1 MKKIL
6 LTTLLTCSFFYS
18 FSQELSH
25 YYNPNKANDVYIDYE
40 DNLMVSI
47 HNDRIFKFNLDNYP
61 NDHTIYSNKDIGA
74 MLPFEKVLLDL
85 DNDIWFIDGDDNV
98 YKQSNSEFVKINQ
111 EGEYCRDFVLAKDGS
126 VWLTYSDK
134 IVIHYRGN
142 SGQSF
147 IYDYN
152 KVVTK
157 DNEMFVI
164 YQSDN
169 DKMAIYNANSWFV
182 VSESDFIIKSI
193 YINEANSVFFVKEN
207 STQCCSE
214 NYKVG
219 SYYFENGLQTISYDY
234 TDSPVKITN
243 IVADSNS
250 NVYCQFESK
259 DSPDADDSLID
270 GVLAFPINE
279 GITSAQFFYLNNQT
293 SSITGKMK
301 IGSNDKLWFIN
312 NDSSDSLEY
321 IEENNGMFSRT
332 VLSSS
337 YYSIIDFTPGNS
349 ELHFIHKSEKFAE
362 YNVSRIN
369 ETNEVSFLA
378 STESIVFEI
387 INKNGDLFFRTIEGM
402 GYYDGTGISEFGIL
416 QEIPTRVTVIEK
428 DSQDNVWAGGYNGL
442 AKFDGVNW
450 DKVTLPEH
458 FDFKTITAMYMTQN
472 NVLWVITNDRYLS
485 KFENEIWSFFEI
497 PENLLYNYS
506 RHLTFDGTD
515 IFMGDNPGFLKFN
528 VETET
533 FTQMDVSS
541 LSFII
546 RDMVTDNNG
555 VTYVAN
561 RDNWGVNR
569 GGLFRIEN
577 NGFVRIDNPNIDEAS
592 TTEYLRYISI
602 DENDIM
608 WLGYTE
614 ELALFDG
621 TDFVAHY
628 PKPSNNLPD
637 QNWNRKIA
645 FYNEVPFLGFTWDGY
660 YKFEEEAYEKVY
672 DLKEDFYTTF
682 IDENIVVGDDTW
694 ITFGSGSNYFSGI
707 ISIPVSNFVSALG
720 IEENELGVNELNVFP
735 NPVSEN
741 KIINFNKNLDKAE
754 INVYSLFGQK
764 IYGIKSFS
772 GDNLKLSTELSTGYY
787 FLHIDSGDSITKF
800 KILIQ

>member
-61 NDHTIYSNKDIGA
+61 NDHTIYSNEDIGA

-111 EGEYCRDFVLAKDGS
+111 EGEYCRDFVLAKDGT

-134 IVIHYRGN
+134 IVIHDRGN
-142 SGQSF
+142 TGQSF

-219 SYYFENGLQTISYDY
+219 SYYFDNGLQTIAYDY

-250 NVYCQFESK
+250 NVYCQFERK
-259 DSPDADDSLID
+259 DSTDADDSLID
-270 GVLAFPINE
+270 GVLAFPIND
-279 GITSAQFFYLNNQT
+279 GITSAQFFYLNNHT

-301 IGSNDKLWFIN
+301 IGSNDRLWFIN

-416 QEIPTRVTVIEK
+416 QEIPSRVTVIEK
-428 DSQDNVWAGGYNGL
+428 DSQDNVWAGGYSGL
-442 AKFDGVNW
+442 SKFDGVNW

-458 FDFKTITAMYMTQN
+458 FDFKTITAMHMAQN
-472 NVLWVITNDRYLS
+472 DVLWVVTNDRYLS
-485 KFENEIWSFFEI
+485 KLENELWSFYEI
-497 PENLLYNYS
+497 PSNLSYDYS
-506 RHLTFDGTD
+506 RHLTFDGTN

-528 VETET
+528 VEEET
-533 FTQMDVSS
+533 FTQMDVSA

-546 RDMVTDNNG
+546 RDMVTDKNG

-577 NGFVRIDNPNIDEAS
+577 NSFVRIDNPNIDEANS
-592 TTEYLRYISI
+592 TEYLRYISI

-621 TDFVAHY
+621 VDFIAHY
-628 PKPSNNLPD
+628 PKPSNDLPN

-645 FYNEVPFLGFTWDGY
+645 FYKGVPFLGFTWDGY
-660 YKFEEEAYEKVY
+660 YKFEEEAYEKLY

-682 IDENIVVGDDTW
+682 IDENIVVNDEAW

-707 ISIPVSNFVSALG
+707 ISIPVSDFVSTLS
-720 IEENELGVNELNVFP
+720 IEENELQVNNLNVFP

-741 KIINFNKNLDKAE
+741 K
-754 INVYSLFGQK
+754 
-764 IYGIKSFS
+764 
-772 GDNLKLSTELSTGYY
+772 
-787 FLHIDSGDSITKF
+787 
-800 KILIQ
+800 